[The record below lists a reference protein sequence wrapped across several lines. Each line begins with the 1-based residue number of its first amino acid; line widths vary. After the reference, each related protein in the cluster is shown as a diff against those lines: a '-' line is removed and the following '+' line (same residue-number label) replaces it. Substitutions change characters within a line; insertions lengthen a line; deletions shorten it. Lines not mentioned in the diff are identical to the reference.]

1 MITTNLATRPFY
13 NESAVRLWLALAAL
27 LVLCAT
33 IFNVAQ
39 WAGYSRSDAALAAQA
54 SADEAR
60 ARELRGNAG
69 RLRGRVESRQI
80 QAIAADAQQANDLIR
95 RRTFSW
101 TDLFNRFEAT
111 IPPDVR
117 ITSVRQRV
125 DKAGASILT
134 IAVLARDVTE
144 VNQFIDNLENEGA
157 FVDPLAHN
165 ETINENGELE
175 AVLETVYR
183 AGAAQPSAASR
194 GTSGLEP

>member
-13 NESAVRLWLALAAL
+13 NESAVRLWLGLAAL
-27 LVLCAT
+27 LVICAT
-33 IFNVAQ
+33 IFNLAQ

-60 ARELRGNAG
+60 AREVRGNAA

-80 QAIAADAQQANDLIR
+80 QAIAADAQQANDLIT

-117 ITSVRQRV
+117 ITSVRQRI

-157 FVDPLAHN
+157 FVDPLAHYETLN
-165 ETINENGELE
+165 EDGELE

-183 AGAAQPSAASR
+183 PGAAPPSAAGR
-194 GTSGLEP
+194 GTSGSAP